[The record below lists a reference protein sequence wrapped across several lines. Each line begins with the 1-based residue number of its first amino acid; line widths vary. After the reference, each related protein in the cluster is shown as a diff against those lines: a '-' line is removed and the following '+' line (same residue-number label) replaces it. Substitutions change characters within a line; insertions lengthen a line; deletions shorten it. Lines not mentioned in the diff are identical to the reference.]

1 MRAIIADDQP
11 LFRNAL
17 VDIVRQLGEPASV
30 QECDASAQ
38 LLAMGETGGK
48 AAEPVDLLCI
58 GIDLLGGAENLSL
71 AKLRQRFAHG
81 RLVLIAG
88 RCSPVEADACVRQ
101 GAAGILLRSD
111 SPQLMQSAL
120 RLALAGGTFMPT
132 RRAADSAG
140 PDYAAT
146 ENAPRQA
153 GGLGDVPQA
162 ELDRKAPLTQ
172 RQSAVLAL
180 IGRGWSNRRIA
191 GQLGVSEGTVKVH
204 VNAILRA
211 LKFRNRTQAALYAT
225 NSPVD
230 LAESRAE

>member
-11 LFRNAL
+11 LFRTAL
-17 VDIVRQLGEPASV
+17 VDIVRQLRDAAPGPIEV
-30 QECDASAQ
+30 EECDTGAK
-38 LLAMGETGGK
+38 LLALGGG
-48 AAEPVDLLCI
+48 AVDLVCI
-58 GIDLLGGAENLSL
+58 GAELLGADLSL
-71 AKLRQRFAHG
+71 AKLRQHFGDG
-81 RLVLIAG
+81 RLVLIAA
-88 RCSPVEADACVRQ
+88 RCAPIEADHFVRQ

-120 RLALAGGTFMPT
+120 RLVLAGGTFLPT
-132 RRAADSAG
+132 RRAGETG
-140 PDYAAT
+140 PDYAKGDET
-146 ENAPRQA
+146 PRRGA
-153 GGLGDVPQA
+153 HLGDVPQA
-162 ELDRKAPLTQ
+162 QLQRQLPLTR

-211 LKFRNRTQAALYAT
+211 LKLRNRTQAALYAT

-230 LAESRAE
+230 LAEAS